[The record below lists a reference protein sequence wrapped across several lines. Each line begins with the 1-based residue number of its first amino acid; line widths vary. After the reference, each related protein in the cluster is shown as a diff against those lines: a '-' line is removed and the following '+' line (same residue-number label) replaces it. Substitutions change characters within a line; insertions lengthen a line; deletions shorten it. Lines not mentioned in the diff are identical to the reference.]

1 MFSKHFWFSLLFCVF
16 GKPSENKKKQKKTK
30 KLKKAEKT

>member
-16 GKPSENKKKQKKTK
+16 GKPSENKKKTK
-30 KLKKAEKT
+30 ENKEIEKS